1 MIHTVDS
8 KSNKYLSEA
17 VVKKSKMNGNQTLDS
32 IPNTISNED
41 YFTLEEFRK
50 IAIEK
55 GHSFCDKHGI
65 I

>member
-1 MIHTVDS
+1 MIHNVDS

>member
-50 IAIEK
+50 IGIEK